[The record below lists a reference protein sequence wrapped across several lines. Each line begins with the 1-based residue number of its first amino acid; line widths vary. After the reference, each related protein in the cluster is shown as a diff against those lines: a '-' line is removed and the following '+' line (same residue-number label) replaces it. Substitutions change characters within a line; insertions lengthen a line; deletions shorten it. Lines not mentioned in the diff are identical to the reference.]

1 MAKTWRHGAWIPSLG
16 ISQVMRLNHK
26 LTGAG
31 NEHIMQ
37 KMSRTGGRRP
47 FPQLMSYR
55 RFSHNHSKG
64 CRSEQRVFDP
74 VNIREREG
82 SMPKEMLSQGT
93 SFKKVREERAEIDIV
108 RKVRLD
114 LPEVSPSDDDTSGD
128 ICTRAW
134 GKGLM
139 RMHIYF
145 PHFIIVI
152 ILFLSGCGAT
162 ISGTI
167 KPPAVQRASGTFLA
181 GASKMDITPPPG
193 YPMGG
198 HSIAGQISRGHW
210 LRLFTRSI
218 FLEDMTGTRIVF
230 VAADLWSIPA
240 GLADRVADLNSR
252 GPAECTV
259 GRAGLIL
266 AATHTHQSPGNFSS
280 SPMYNEFASPV
291 PGFDPDLFGFLASR
305 IASSVEEACKNRR
318 EAQVFYSAGR
328 MRRKAFARNRS
339 FEAFLLDREAR
350 DILQENADLP
360 VGEKVQGYPFPESY
374 HAIDPTLRV
383 LRIREAVLPN
393 RDIAIAAFVAVHA
406 TSLTHEAEVYNS
418 DLFGVA
424 AISAERRISSEN
436 ESILPPVV
444 AIFNGAEGDIS
455 PAWVRQDRRDTLS
468 IGEELAENILS
479 MTSGRMVEGS
489 LYYRFL
495 IEGLA
500 GKCLP
505 ESYGKTL
512 CTDTGPVAGAA
523 TLGGAEDGRTIFY
536 NLGWKEGIKGHSNAA
551 QDPKQPAFDLPFK
564 TPISLTR
571 TIGKVFTAPKTIP
584 IGVYALGPLTMATL
598 PGEFTMVLGRRIAL
612 EVKDHLKDVSEDII
626 LIGLANEYL
635 SYFTTPEE
643 YEEQSYEGAS
653 MLYGKAAG
661 AYVGHALGILAGE
674 LQHGETHPYLNM
686 DYRYDAGPIR
696 RFGVQDIKTTDWSF
710 IERGL
715 SSILED
721 TMTGES
727 ILSSVPAFCWGD
739 RVVDLRTNTGT
750 EATPRVSLA
759 TQTTDRSEW
768 VPLMVEGHPEDDRG
782 LNFVTVVLTPQD
794 DLVTWCTF
802 WMLPS
807 VLKGT
812 DASFRFS
819 VRTLEGKTIQST
831 DCMIRE
837 GTVNN
842 ECLFDQ
848 SLIPAATE

>member
-1 MAKTWRHGAWIPSLG
+1 
-16 ISQVMRLNHK
+16 
-26 LTGAG
+26 
-31 NEHIMQ
+31 
-37 KMSRTGGRRP
+37 MS
-47 FPQLMSYR
+47 
-55 RFSHNHSKG
+55 N
-64 CRSEQRVFDP
+64 
-74 VNIREREG
+74 
-82 SMPKEMLSQGT
+82 EMLSQAT
-93 SFKKVREERAEIDIV
+93 SLKKVRAERAAIDMV
-108 RKVRLD
+108 RRVRLD
-114 LPEVSPSDDDTSGD
+114 LQELSPSHDTSDD
-128 ICTRAW
+128 IYTMAR

-145 PHFIIVI
+145 YRFIIVI
-152 ILFLSGCGAT
+152 MLFLSGCGAT

-167 KPPAVQRASGTFLA
+167 KPPAVEQASGTFLA
-181 GASKMDITPPPG
+181 GASKVDITPPPG

-218 FLEDMTGTRIVF
+218 FLEDTAGTRIVLI
-230 VAADLWSIPA
+230 AADLWSIPA

-252 GPAECTV
+252 GPVECTV

-291 PGFDPDLFGFLASR
+291 PGFDPDLFAFLAAR

-328 MRRKAFARNRS
+328 MTGKAFARNRS
-339 FEAFLLDREAR
+339 FGAFLLDHEAN

-360 VGEKVQGYPFPESY
+360 VGEKVKGYPFPESY

-383 LRIREAVLPN
+383 LRIREASLPN

-406 TSLTHEAEVYNS
+406 TSLTHKAEVYNS

-424 AISAERRISSEN
+424 AVSAERRLSSGN
-436 ESILPPVV
+436 SSTLTPVV

-479 MTSGRMVEGS
+479 MTSGGMVEGT
-489 LYYRFL
+489 LHYRFI

-505 ESYGKTL
+505 ESDGKTL
-512 CTDTGPVAGAA
+512 CTDTAPVAGAA
-523 TLGGAEDGRTIFY
+523 TLGGAEDGRTIVY
-536 NLGWKEGIKGHSNAA
+536 NFGWKEGIKGHSNAA

-564 TPISLTR
+564 APISPTR
-571 TIGKVFTAPKTIP
+571 IIGKVFTAPKTIP

-612 EVKDHLKDVSEDII
+612 EVKDHRKDVSEDII

-653 MLYGKAAG
+653 TLYGKAAG

-674 LQHGETHPYLNM
+674 LHYGETHPYLNV
-686 DYRYDAGPIR
+686 DYLYVTGLVR
-696 RFGVQDIKTTDWSF
+696 RFGVSDIKTTDRSF
-710 IERGL
+710 VENGL

-721 TMTGES
+721 ITTGES
-727 ILSSVPAFCWGD
+727 ILSNVPAFCWGD
-739 RVVDLRTNTGT
+739 RVVDIRAITGT
-750 EATPRVSLA
+750 EATPRVSLV

-768 VPLMVEGHPEDDRG
+768 VPLMMEGHHEDDRG
-782 LNFVTVVLTPQD
+782 LNFLTVVLTPQEET
-794 DLVTWCTF
+794 VTWCTF
-802 WMLPS
+802 WMLPN

-812 DASFRFS
+812 DLSFRFS

-831 DCMIRE
+831 DCVIRE
-837 GTVNN
+837 GRVNN
-842 ECLFDQ
+842 ECLFDL
-848 SLIPAATE
+848 SRIPVATE

>member
-1 MAKTWRHGAWIPSLG
+1 M
-16 ISQVMRLNHK
+16 N
-26 LTGAG
+26 
-31 NEHIMQ
+31 
-37 KMSRTGGRRP
+37 
-47 FPQLMSYR
+47 
-55 RFSHNHSKG
+55 
-64 CRSEQRVFDP
+64 
-74 VNIREREG
+74 
-82 SMPKEMLSQGT
+82 
-93 SFKKVREERAEIDIV
+93 
-108 RKVRLD
+108 
-114 LPEVSPSDDDTSGD
+114 
-128 ICTRAW
+128 
-134 GKGLM
+134 
-139 RMHIYF
+139 IYF
-145 PHFIIVI
+145 FPLLMVI

-167 KPPAVQRASGTFLA
+167 RPPAVQQAAGTFLA
-181 GASKMDITPPPG
+181 GASKVDITPPPG

-218 FLEDMTGTRIVF
+218 FLEDMAGTRIVF

-280 SPMYNEFASPV
+280 SPMFNAFASPV
-291 PGFDPDLFGFLASR
+291 HGFDPDLFEFLAGR
-305 IASSVEEACKNRR
+305 IASSVEEACKKRR

-328 MRRKAFARNRS
+328 MTRKAFARNRS
-339 FEAFLLDREAR
+339 FEAFLLDHEAK

-360 VGEKVQGYPFPESY
+360 VGEEVPGYPFPESY
-374 HAIDPTLRV
+374 HAIDPTLRM
-383 LRIREAVLPN
+383 LRIREAALPN

-406 TSLTHEAEVYNS
+406 TSLTHDAEVYNS

-424 AISAERRISSEN
+424 AVSAERRLSSGTG
-436 ESILPPVV
+436 STLPPVV

-455 PAWVRQDRRDTLS
+455 PAWIRQDRRDTLS

-479 MTSGRMVEGS
+479 MTSGRMVEGT

-536 NLGWKEGIKGHSNAA
+536 DLGWKEGIKGHSNAA

-564 TPISLTR
+564 TPISPTR
-571 TIGKVFTAPKTIP
+571 IIGKVFTAPKTIP

-612 EVKDHLKDVSEDII
+612 EVKDHLKNVSEDII

-661 AYVGHALGILAGE
+661 AYVGHALGILAGK
-674 LQHGETHPYLNM
+674 LRRSETFLYRNG
-686 DYRYDAGPIR
+686 DYRYDAGPVR
-696 RFGVQDIKTTDWSF
+696 RFSVRDIKTTGRSF
-710 IERGL
+710 IEKGL

-721 TMTGES
+721 IITGKS
-727 ILSSVPAFCWGD
+727 ILSNVPAFCWGD
-739 RVVDLRTNTGT
+739 RVVNLRANTGT
-750 EATPRVSLA
+750 EATPRVSLV

-768 VPLMVEGHPEDDRG
+768 MPLMVEGHPEDDRG
-782 LNFVTVVLTPQD
+782 LNFLSVVLAPQED
-794 DLVTWCTF
+794 RVTWCTF
-802 WMLPS
+802 WMPPR

-812 DASFRFS
+812 NVSFRFS
-819 VRTLEGKTIQST
+819 VRTLEGKTIQSPG
-831 DCMIRE
+831 CVIRE
-837 GTVNN
+837 GRVNN

-848 SLIPAATE
+848 GRIQGATE